1 MKVFVVLALCAI
13 ASASAGVLP
22 KTTPIHPKD
31 RPANVGSIEGR
42 ITNGQSADDGQFPYQ
57 VALSFFTT
65 SGSGWFCGG
74 SVLSE
79 TWVLT
84 AAHCTSGASG
94 VTISYGA
101 TIRAQPKLTQTV
113 TSDNFEQHESYNSLL
128 LRNDISLIKTP
139 AIAYTTHINKIALP
153 AVSNTYSTYAGK
165 SAIASGYGLE
175 SDSSSSVA
183 SKLNWVT
190 LQIVTKDTCVSAYGS
205 LVATDNIV
213 CVQTTNSQST
223 CSGDSGGP
231 LVLSDEPI
239 IVGLTSFGSSAG
251 CEKNYPVGFTRV
263 TSYLD
268 WIVAKTGIKA

>member
-42 ITNGQSADDGQFPYQ
+42 ITNGQAASDGQFPYQ
-57 VALSFFTT
+57 VALSFSSS
-65 SGSGWFCGG
+65 SGGWFCGG
-74 SVLSE
+74 SVISTE
-79 TWVLT
+79 WVLT
-84 AAHCTSGASG
+84 AAHCTSGASS

-101 TIRAQPKLTQTV
+101 TVRAQPKLTQTV
-113 TSDNFEQHESYNSLL
+113 SSANFEQHASYNSLL
-128 LRNDISLIKTP
+128 LRNDIALIKTP
-139 AIAYTTHINKIALP
+139 AITYTTHINKIALP
-153 AVSNTYSTYAGK
+153 AVSNSYSTYAGK

-183 SKLNWVT
+183 SILNWVT
-190 LQIVTKDTCVSAYGS
+190 LQITTKDVCANAYGT
-205 LVATDNIV
+205 LIATDNIV
-213 CVQTTNSQST
+213 CVATTNSQST

-231 LVLSDEPI
+231 LVLSDEDI

-251 CEKNYPVGFTRV
+251 CEKNYPVGFTRI
-263 TSYLD
+263 TSYVD
-268 WIVAKTGIKA
+268 WIVEKTGIKA